1 MKKNSPIPD
10 PDFEHIPEVNP
21 PISATNL
28 DVPDIQ
34 EGHAKTGVENRLI
47 QGALEHTREALI
59 VCDASGTIIR
69 TSPAVN
75 HYCQHPC
82 VNRPFDEAFHLSTFN
97 GKKSPS
103 GASSPN
109 LSRKLLSQVFS
120 GVTLYREKVHLEK
133 QDGRV
138 EQIVFSARPIKDD
151 RQHIIGGVVTLM
163 EIDSGKRTDQIL
175 RHQNEVLEQ
184 IINDTS
190 LSDILDNLCLESERH
205 LGSDVLTAILL
216 LDEDGCHLRHG
227 AGPSVAESYKK
238 AIDGVAIGPEV
249 GACGAAAYLKEPV
262 IIPDIS
268 THPNW
273 APFKD
278 LAERHGLRACWSMPI
293 LASDGHTLGTFGM
306 YYTVP
311 RLPTDEETE
320 YVELLAHSASI
331 AIEKVRAKE
340 QLRRQTHALEVVN
353 QIGRSLAAE
362 LNLEKLVQAVT
373 DACRELTGAEFGAF
387 FYNVMDEKGES
398 FVLYTISGVPREAF
412 EKFPMPR
419 NTPIFAPT
427 FSGQAIVR
435 IDDVT
440 VDPRYGQLPPFHGMP
455 PGHLPVRSYLAVPV
469 VSRTREVL
477 GGLFFG
483 HSQSKVFTH
492 TAETMV
498 NGIASGAAIAID
510 NARLYQSA
518 QNEIEQRKH
527 TAENLKRLASIV
539 ESSQDAIYSIN
550 TDGIIMSWNNGA
562 ERMYGYTASEMFG
575 SSFSCLLLP
584 DARQD
589 ASSQLEFILKQ
600 NGNMT
605 HEVLRMKKNGVVF
618 PVSLSIS
625 PIVDVDGVLSGHSLI
640 ERDVSE
646 QKRIGEALQSSESRL
661 HAIWENSPTVKFV
674 KDLEGKYQLVNKRFE
689 SILQKSREMIIG
701 KTDWDLLSP
710 EFAGQLVAHDQQVLS
725 SRKPQE
731 FEEQIQSPHGVCTYL
746 ATKFPLYNADG
757 IPYAVCGIATDITAR
772 KRAEQDLQELNET
785 LERRVTERTRDL
797 VGYQANL
804 RGMASELVVTEQ
816 RERRR
821 LATELHDYLAQLL
834 VVCRMKLTQARN
846 DWSLPALKSNLEE
859 IDKIL
864 SDSLSYTRT
873 LIAEL
878 SPTILYELGLVPALK
893 WLGQQM
899 ERHGLHVQVQ
909 ASDQSVRL
917 PEDHAIFVFQAVREL
932 LFNVIK
938 HSGVSN
944 ATVSL
949 DGQSEQNLE
958 VLVQDGGHGFQPTL
972 ESTDYTNPGKFG
984 LFSIRERAEA
994 LGGLLVI
1001 ESTPGQGTR
1010 AKLVVPFQA
1019 TSAPVSANSAFS
1031 ESPKPPNESLPR
1043 LQKKKVVRILLVD
1056 DHAMIRQG
1064 IRTLLEHHDDF
1075 MIVGEAKNGEE
1086 ALKVTNLVLPDV
1098 VVMDVNMP
1106 KINGIDAT
1114 KVLTKE
1120 HPSIRVIGLSVHED
1134 KEIERMLLEAGAAM
1148 YVTKSSVAN
1157 TLVDAIRDVVNQT
1170 C

>member
-1 MKKNSPIPD
+1 MKKKSHTSVQK
-10 PDFEHIPEVNP
+10 FE
-21 PISATNL
+21 
-28 DVPDIQ
+28 
-34 EGHAKTGVENRLI
+34 G
-47 QGALEHTREALI
+47 TRESKSFIPPLAPDELEAKNAKMKEIESRLLQCVLEQTGEALV
-59 VCDASGTIIR
+59 VCDASGNILR
-69 TSPAVN
+69 TSRAVY
-75 HYCQHPC
+75 HYYQYPC
-82 VNRPFDEAFHLSTFN
+82 VQQPFHEIFHLSFSTNRTEHLSAISF
-97 GKKSPS
+97 
-103 GASSPN
+103 PN
-109 LSRKLLSQVFS
+109 LSKKFFAQVLNGETF
-120 GVTLYREKVHLEK
+120 RHEKVQLEK
-133 QDGRV
+133 QDGT
-138 EQIVFSARPIKDD
+138 IVPVLFSASPIKDED
-151 RQHIIGGVVTLM
+151 QKILGGIVTLVDN
-163 EIDSGKRTDQIL
+163 DSRNRTDHIL
-175 RHQNEVLEQ
+175 HRHNEVLEH
-184 IINDTS
+184 IINDHS
-190 LSDILDNLCLESERH
+190 LSVILENLCLEIEH
-205 LGSDVLTAILL
+205 HFGPGVLASILL
-216 LDEDGCHLRHG
+216 LDEEGCQLRHG
-227 AGPSVAESYKK
+227 AGPSLADSYKQ
-238 AIDGVAIGPEV
+238 AIDGITIGPEV
-249 GACGAAAYLKEPV
+249 GACGAAAYQKQAV
-262 IIPDIS
+262 IIQDIS

-273 APFKD
+273 SNYKD
-278 LAERHGLRACWSMPI
+278 LAESHGLRACWSMPI
-293 LASDGHTLGTFGM
+293 LASDGNALGTFGT
-306 YYTVP
+306 YYTSP
-311 RLPTDEETE
+311 RVPTDEEIE
-320 YVELLAHSASI
+320 FVELLAHSASI
-331 AIEKVRAKE
+331 AIEKVRAKD
-340 QLRRQTHALEVVN
+340 QLRQQTHALEVVN
-353 QIGRSLAAE
+353 RIGNSLAAE
-362 LNLEKLVQAVT
+362 LNLEKLVQSVT

-387 FYNVMDEKGES
+387 FYNVMDEKGKS
-398 FVLYTISGVPREAF
+398 FVLHTISGVPREAF
-412 EKFPMPR
+412 ERFPMPR

-427 FSGQAIVR
+427 FSGEAVVR
-435 IDDVT
+435 IADVT
-440 VDPRYGQLPPFHGMP
+440 VDPRYGQLPPHHGMP
-455 PGHLPVRSYLAVPV
+455 PGHLPVKSYLAVPV
-469 VSRTREVL
+469 VSRTQEVL

-483 HSQSKVFTH
+483 HSQPNVFTQ
-492 TAETMV
+492 TAEMMV

-518 QNEIEQRKH
+518 QNEIGQRKH

-562 ERMYGYTASEMFG
+562 EKMYGYTASEMFG
-575 SSFSCLLLP
+575 SSFSCLHVS
-584 DARQD
+584 DARQS
-589 ASSQLEFILKQ
+589 ASSQLDFILKQ
-600 NGNMT
+600 KGNMT
-605 HEVLRMKKNGVVF
+605 HEVLRRKKNGVVF

-625 PIVDVDGVLSGHSLI
+625 PIVDVNGVLSGHSLI

-646 QKRIGEALQSSESRL
+646 QKRIGEALQTSESRL

-689 SILQKSREMIIG
+689 SIFQKSREIIIG
-701 KTDWDLLSP
+701 QTDWDLMSP
-710 EFAGQLVAHDQQVLS
+710 AFASQLVAHDQQVLG
-725 SRKPQE
+725 SRIPQE
-731 FEEQIQSPHGVCTYL
+731 FEEQIQSPDGVGTYL
-746 ATKFPLYNADG
+746 STKFPLYNADG
-757 IPYAVCGIATDITAR
+757 TPYAVCGIATDITAR
-772 KRAEQDLQELNET
+772 KRAEQELQELNET
-785 LERRVTERTRDL
+785 LERRVMDRTRDL
-797 VGYQANL
+797 VGYQENL

-846 DWSLPALKSNLEE
+846 DWSLPALKTNLEE
-859 IDKIL
+859 IDNIL

-938 HSGVSN
+938 HAGVTN

-949 DGQSEQNLE
+949 DGHSEQDLE

-994 LGGLLVI
+994 LGGFLFI
-1001 ESTPGQGTR
+1001 ESAPGQGTQ

-1019 TSAPVSANSAFS
+1019 TSAPVSANSALA
-1031 ESPKPPNESLPR
+1031 ESLKPPNQLLPR
-1043 LQKKKVVRILLVD
+1043 PSKKKVLRILLVD

-1086 ALKVTNLVLPDV
+1086 ALEVTNVVFPDV

-1114 KVLTKE
+1114 KLLTKE

-1170 C
+1170 G